1 MPKIVACM
9 RAYDAFDR
17 RVQKVIDYAAE
28 ELIQA
33 IFYSYVKYKPE
44 ALKELPK
51 DPGAVIA
58 GPQGI
63 KEIFA
68 NLKAELGDLA
78 QKIGERFV
86 LGVAE
91 SLAQNMPLY
100 RMSRP
105 ARPPEAIADGSA
117 LVEAPR
123 RSILDMLIAQR
134 TRGSRFKGGGELEF
148 LDEAPPKAQVSAE
161 IKAIEEELGAL
172 EVDSIFAKDIL
183 LYEKFLW
190 QTTSL
195 RKRIWLFAFHLSN
208 LCWNGVEAEKA
219 RNREGIVKML
229 LWTAG
234 AIFSGFEL
242 KKSASFSNVFS
253 FYCYTPERFGLTT
266 LKIGFIT
273 LFLFQYLFSSGYKT
287 LDHIQSCDLTLEKLI
302 LSVLGTTAIT
312 FVALAVLKRGYE
324 RKIEFRRKDMTDHR
338 VKLQALLETRRALAD
353 KA

>member
-9 RAYDAFDR
+9 RAYDALDR
-17 RVQKVIDYAAE
+17 RAQKVIDYTAE

-33 IFYSYVKYKPE
+33 VFYSYVKYKAA

-51 DPGAVIA
+51 DAGAVIA

-68 NLKAELGDLA
+68 SVKAEMGDLA
-78 QKIGERFV
+78 QKMGERFV

-100 RMSRP
+100 RITRP
-105 ARPPEAIADGSA
+105 VRAPDAIADATA
-117 LVEAPR
+117 LAEVPR
-123 RSILDMLIAQR
+123 RSVLDMLIAQR
-134 TRGSRFKGGGELEF
+134 SRGSRFKAGGELEF

-161 IKAIEEELGAL
+161 IKAIEEELAAL
-172 EVDSIFAKDIL
+172 EIDSIYAKDIQ

-195 RKRIWLFAFHLSN
+195 RKRIWLFVFHLSN
-208 LCWNGVEAEKA
+208 FCWNSCEAEKA
-219 RNREGIVKML
+219 RTREGLVKML
-229 LWTAG
+229 LWAAG
-234 AIFSGFEL
+234 AVFSGFEL
-242 KKSASFSNVFS
+242 RKSASFSNVFS

-266 LKIGFIT
+266 LKVCFIT
-273 LFLFQYLFSSGYKT
+273 MFLFQYLFTSGYRE

-302 LSVLGTTAIT
+302 ISVIGSTAVTVIALSI
-312 FVALAVLKRGYE
+312 LKRGYDK
-324 RKIEFRRKDMTDHR
+324 KIEARQRDMQEHR
-338 VKLQALLETRRALAD
+338 IKLEALLEARRAIAD